1 MHIVNIW
8 IIVPLKVPRG
18 LVDGPDA
25 GRVHHRPP
33 RPVLVWQVQAVDA
46 PQSDMPGGNL
56 VVSLPILDVFGRG
69 REDLNLLAQAAH
81 GRAQHVLV
89 GREAEGT
96 DDALSWRRR
105 RRRRLMLRLL
115 LMRLLRMLIRLLR
128 RRQRRRRGVH
138 VHGWARLYIS
148 KE

>member
-1 MHIVNIW
+1 MIFMHIVNIW

-25 GRVHHRPP
+25 GRVHHGPQHS
-33 RPVLVWQVQAVDA
+33 VLVRKVQAVDA
-46 PQSDMPGGNL
+46 PQSDMPGRNL
-56 VVSLPILDVFGRG
+56 VISLPILDVVGRG

-96 DDALSWRRR
+96 DDALSWRL
-105 RRRRLMLRLL
+105 RRRRLLLGLL
-115 LMRLLRMLIRLLR
+115 LMLIRLLR
-128 RRQRRRRGVH
+128 RGQRRRRDVH